1 MSEPERIVISLDDIR
16 NSRRPQPA
24 TQPEPPRTSRPPS
37 VPAKY
42 TTPLADLEQ
51 TQAVKAA
58 QAWIDTYQPGKGL
71 LLLGQVGT
79 GKSSIAG
86 SLATTLG
93 APVHASFWPVAD
105 MLSKMQ
111 DEFNQTIDGYTV
123 RQKIDRRDA
132 LVLDDLGTEL
142 PTAWQTKALTD
153 LVAHRYDNGLTL
165 IATTNL
171 TPKMLGERLGER
183 TVSRLHEMCE
193 LVQVTGTDRRRG

>member
-1 MSEPERIVISLDDIR
+1 MSEPERIVVSLDELR
-16 NSRRPQPA
+16 ATRRPHAVPD
-24 TQPEPPRTSRPPS
+24 EPPKRRQPPA

-51 TQAVKAA
+51 TAAVKAA
-58 QAWIDTYQPGKGL
+58 QAWLDSYEVGKGL

-86 SLATTLG
+86 ALGVALG
-93 APVHASFWPVAD
+93 APQRCSFWPVAD
-105 MLSKMQ
+105 MLAKIQ
-111 DEFNQTIDGYTV
+111 DEFKQALDGYSV

-142 PTAWQTKALTD
+142 PTAWRTKALTD
-153 LVAHRYDNGLTL
+153 VVAHRYDNGLTL

-171 TPKMLGERLGER
+171 TPKMLGDRLGER

>member
-1 MSEPERIVISLDDIR
+1 M
-16 NSRRPQPA
+16 
-24 TQPEPPRTSRPPS
+24 
-37 VPAKY
+37 
-42 TTPLADLEQ
+42 
-51 TQAVKAA
+51 
-58 QAWIDTYQPGKGL
+58 
-71 LLLGQVGT
+71 LGQVGT

-86 SLATTLG
+86 ALGEWLG
-93 APVHASFWPVAD
+93 APQRCSFWPVAD

-111 DEFNQTIDGYTV
+111 DEFKQALDGYTV

-153 LVAHRYDNGLTL
+153 VVAHRYDNGLTL

-183 TVSRLHEMCE
+183 TVSRMHEMCE
-193 LVQVTGTDRRRG
+193 LVEVTGADRRRS

>member
-1 MSEPERIVISLDDIR
+1 MSEPERVVVSLDELR
-16 NSRRPQPA
+16 QTRRPQVVA
-24 TQPEPPRTSRPPS
+24 DEPTRHRPPPA

-51 TQAVKAA
+51 TEAVKAA
-58 QAWIDTYQPGKGL
+58 QEWIDGYQVGKGL

-86 SLATTLG
+86 ALASTLG

-105 MLSKMQ
+105 MLAKMQ
-111 DEFNQTIDGYTV
+111 DEFGQPQDGYNV
-123 RQKIDRRDA
+123 RQKIDRRDG

-153 LVAHRYDNGLTL
+153 VIAHRYDNGLTL

-193 LVQVTGTDRRRG
+193 LVRVTGTDRRRS

>member
-1 MSEPERIVISLDDIR
+1 MSEPERIVVSLDELR
-16 NSRRPQPA
+16 ATRRPHSIPG
-24 TQPEPPRTSRPPS
+24 EPPKRRQPPS

-42 TTPLADLEQ
+42 CTPLSDLEQ
-51 TQAVKAA
+51 TAAVKAA
-58 QAWIDTYQPGKGL
+58 QGWLDSYEVGKGL

-86 SLATTLG
+86 ALGVVLG
-93 APVHASFWPVAD
+93 APQRCSFWPVAD
-105 MLSKMQ
+105 MLHKMQ
-111 DEFNQTIDGYTV
+111 DEFKQSLDGYSV

-153 LVAHRYDNGLTL
+153 VIAHRYDNGLTL

-183 TVSRLHEMCE
+183 TVSRLHEMCD
-193 LVQVTGTDRRRG
+193 LVQVTGADRRRS